1 MLSLGNFTSCDFR
14 SWAEFM
20 VTESVAFLLGEKPHA
35 SVEHGAPCEIQERS
49 AKLVFWIHFDVDS
62 AVHLVH

>member
-1 MLSLGNFTSCDFR
+1 
-14 SWAEFM
+14 M